1 MSKISK
7 DDLWIILAGYLAALN
22 VGKLSPIIP
31 ILQQELALTF
41 TQAALSLSLVQG
53 AGMLFALSI
62 GVFSEKVGLKRCFV
76 SGIIILG
83 ISSLAGFFVENVISL
98 YLFRFGEGI
107 GFLTISICA
116 PAILKRISSPQTL
129 NFKLGLWSSYM
140 GVGVS
145 LAVLTLPIF
154 LEWFTWQQIWAILGL
169 VCLFTALMIQFF
181 VKLEQN
187 FSNSKTQS
195 AHFFDILKVTI
206 THPPVICLA
215 LIFACYTSQWITL
228 VGFLPSLYVS
238 EQIALKTAGM
248 LVAVVVIANL
258 VGTFS
263 AGTLLQRGIKP
274 TLLLNFGFISML
286 ITSFMVFAS
295 KTWLGFEWQYLSAI
309 LFSLLGGLIP
319 TTVFA
324 ITLNYAPQAN
334 AVAASVGLVIQ
345 ISAFAQFIIPPLSA
359 YLVSASQQW
368 GNVAGVTGSLSV
380 LGLLMVYIL
389 FHRYSKS

>member
-76 SGIIILG
+76 LGIIILG